1 VGFPGIAA
9 LARRYGFT
17 VYIDGP
23 NIYGGMRAMVYVPEG
38 LLAARPDNL
47 ESVTAPPISTPIEV
61 AAAPAAVGSAHAA
74 PAPVTLSAAPA
85 APVAEAEPLPA
96 ADPTPTGQSS
106 TVHEITPGGLPRRR
120 RRSVALPASARG
132 PRTDTGQ
139 PHTDTGLPRVDIAE
153 AWQTGSTSGRAAAH
167 DNSEGMTS

>member
-1 VGFPGIAA
+1 M
-9 LARRYGFT
+9 
-17 VYIDGP
+17 YIDGP

-153 AWQTGSTSGRAAAH
+153 AWQTGSTSGR
-167 DNSEGMTS
+167 SRT